1 MGCFKRRKLTY
12 HIQRER
18 IKATENVEETNESTD
33 ISNIQLQWRSKF
45 EHLENAFNW
54 FLKISTISNL
64 PSNSSMRNSPKT
76 IERTT
81 ELWKW
86 KLSISKVDKIPLQA
100 PTLSHVIMPCGGVL
114 SLKKT
119 KQETKLGP
127 VYQSRSSLIMI
138 ETLVP
143 FQNLKLLFWRIE
155 NDISLCVFDE
165 QRKPCK
171 WLLILYLK
179 FSLKGYFIII
189 WMYIICVRS
198 LYWVPLKTMEMPK
211 HWTH

>member
-1 MGCFKRRKLTY
+1 MIK
-12 HIQRER
+12 HIEIMVLLSGLMILFFFRLSQ
-18 IKATENVEETNESTD
+18 VGLLQEEKTHISHTTRTHQSNWKCGGNESTD

-100 PTLSHVIMPCGGVL
+100 PTLSHVIMPCGGGGFCL
-114 SLKKT
+114 
-119 KQETKLGP
+119 
-127 VYQSRSSLIMI
+127 
-138 ETLVP
+138 
-143 FQNLKLLFWRIE
+143 
-155 NDISLCVFDE
+155 
-165 QRKPCK
+165 
-171 WLLILYLK
+171 
-179 FSLKGYFIII
+179 
-189 WMYIICVRS
+189 
-198 LYWVPLKTMEMPK
+198 
-211 HWTH
+211 